1 MMLRAAVHAIV
12 AIFLLCAIYAV
23 TQDPAAWPM
32 LLAAGL
38 LVAGTVF
45 ERFYYR
51 GSEAQGGD
59 WQPTAEKFLD
69 EESGR
74 PVTVWFNPRT
84 GARCYVD
91 ADEHSATR

>member
-12 AIFLLCAIYAV
+12 AIFLLCAIYTV
-23 TQDPAAWPM
+23 TQDLAAWPM

-38 LVAGTVF
+38 FVAGTVF

-51 GSEAQGGD
+51 GSDALDGD
-59 WQPTAEKFLD
+59 WQPTSEKFLD

-74 PVTVWFNPRT
+74 PVTVWFNPKT
-84 GARCYVD
+84 GARRYVD
-91 ADEHSATR
+91 ADERSATR